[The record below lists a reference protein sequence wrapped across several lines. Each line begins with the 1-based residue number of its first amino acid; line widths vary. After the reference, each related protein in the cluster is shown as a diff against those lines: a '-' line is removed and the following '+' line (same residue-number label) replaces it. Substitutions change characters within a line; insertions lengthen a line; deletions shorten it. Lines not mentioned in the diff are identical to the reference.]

1 MLFPA
6 AVVLLSVFALAAL
19 IDAVLFHLFENRLF
33 ARAESRYEHLLHTI
47 HAALFPVIIAL
58 LFLSPHF
65 WAAAAVIALDF
76 VVELLDVIC
85 ERASRASLGGLS
97 TPEYAV
103 HAIGI
108 GSFAAGVAL
117 ALAARPAVIPPT
129 IRMFAIAMIA
139 GGTVMTALHVA
150 VLIPSVAR
158 AFPDDV
164 GHACSGVGEAGG
176 DEKVV

>member
-1 MLFPA
+1 MLLFAA
-6 AVVLLSVFALAAL
+6 AVLMSLFALAAL
-19 IDAVLFHLFENRLF
+19 VDAIWFHLFANRLF
-33 ARAESRYEHLLHTI
+33 ARAESRYEHVLHTI
-47 HAALFPVIIAL
+47 HAGLFPVIIAL
-58 LFLSPHF
+58 LFLRPAF
-65 WAAAAVIALDF
+65 WPAVAVIALDF
-76 VVELLDVIC
+76 AVELLDVIC
-85 ERASRASLGGLS
+85 ERDSRASLGGLS

-108 GSFAAGVAL
+108 GSFAAGFAL
-117 ALAARPAVIPPT
+117 ALAARPAAIPPM

-139 GGTVMTALHVA
+139 GGVVMTALHVA

-164 GHACSGVGEAGG
+164 GHAHPGVGEAGG